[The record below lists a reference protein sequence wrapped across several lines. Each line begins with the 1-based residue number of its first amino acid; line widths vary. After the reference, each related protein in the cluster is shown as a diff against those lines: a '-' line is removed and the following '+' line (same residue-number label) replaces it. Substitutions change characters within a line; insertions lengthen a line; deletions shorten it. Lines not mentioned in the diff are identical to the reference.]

1 MADSG
6 LELMSVCEAKLEEE
20 EPRTLL
26 KDTGFEDQCAK
37 LNNHPAKYFPKS
49 PQKLLTS
56 HCRMMLLRGEQC
68 EDTLRKYI
76 GEGEG
81 SLREKFR
88 YQQSTTIY

>member
-6 LELMSVCEAKLEEE
+6 LQLMSVCEAKLEEE

-37 LNNHPAKYFPKS
+37 LNNHPAKYAEREGG
-49 PQKLLTS
+49 LTDVLY
-56 HCRMMLLRGEQC
+56 CRMMLLRGEQC
-68 EDTLRKYI
+68 EETIRKFI

-88 YQQSTTIY
+88 

>member
-37 LNNHPAKYFPKS
+37 LNNHPAKYG
-49 PQKLLTS
+49 LE
-56 HCRMMLLRGEQC
+56 RE
-68 EDTLRKYI
+68 RKP
-76 GEGEG
+76 
-81 SLREKFR
+81 
-88 YQQSTTIY
+88 